1 MKTSQSLII
10 AVLFLLVSGCASTP
24 TQYYPATS
32 IVKFPEEGAVGRSE
46 LGDTLI
52 GHSIRQEYDA
62 LVIEDSREYSV
73 CLYKVR
79 IQDQTAYAASLSPIG
94 KPIFH
99 ANLQMS
105 SIYTTG
111 FVPAGYARIEES
123 EKSATGF
130 IFTPIVTGGCGGAQ
144 EFSNSYQRKKATK
157 VDKPGFSQ
165 ELIYNGRV
173 GNYVKFIYR
182 EFSGDMARSAFTQEV
197 QYDLDVSN
205 FVGFKGVRIEIVEAT
220 NSEIIYKVVNHFRGS

>member
-10 AVLFLLVSGCASTP
+10 AVLFILVSGCASTLP
-24 TQYYPATS
+24 QYYPATS
-32 IVKFPEEGAVGRSE
+32 IVKFPEEGAVSRSE

-52 GHSIRQEYDA
+52 IHSIRQEYDA
-62 LVIEDSREYSV
+62 LVIEDSRDYAV
-73 CLYKVR
+73 CLFKVR
-79 IQDQTAYAASLSPIG
+79 IQDQTAYAASVSPTG
-94 KPIFH
+94 KPVFH
-99 ANLQMS
+99 ADLQMD
-105 SIYTTG
+105 SIYTTD
-111 FVPAGYARIEES
+111 FVPVGYARIEES
-123 EKSATGF
+123 KKSSTGF
-130 IFTPIVTGGCGGAQ
+130 IFTPVSTGCGGAQ
-144 EFSNSYQRKKATK
+144 EFSNSYQRSKATK

-197 QYDLDVSN
+197 QYDLDLSN

-220 NSEIIYKVVNHFRGS
+220 NREIIYKVVNHFRGL